1 MTTQINNENKKLN
14 FSNERE
20 QSQACLNS
28 AEHEKNQGRKVLNVP
43 NKREQNQTCLDSA
56 EREGLRPKG
65 NVPNLRFPEF
75 EGEWEE
81 ERLADI
87 ADLYKGTGI
96 SKDQLS
102 DDGEPCI
109 LYGELYTKYKS
120 ETIREVIS
128 KTNIDNTKLVRS
140 KANDVIIPCSGETA
154 EDIATARCVL
164 NGNIL
169 LGGDL
174 NIIRLHGYDG
184 AFMSYQLNG
193 KRKYDIAKVAQGVS
207 VVHLYGEHLKGVKTI
222 NPCLEEQKKI
232 ASLLALLDERISTQS
247 KIIEDL
253 KRLKSAIIDYAINSL
268 YTDFAKFGSLYE
280 MAGEGGTPTTSNASF
295 YDNGKIPFI
304 KIDDLKQKCLTENKD
319 FITELGLQRSSAW
332 LVPTHSI
339 LFSNGATIGEISITT
354 YPVCTKQGILG
365 IVPKQNIDVEFL
377 YYFMSSSYFK
387 KAVSR
392 IVTEGTMKTAYLK
405 DINNIRCPIPIKEKQ
420 QDIAKMPSALNSKID
435 FEQSILKLFGSQKQY
450 LLRQMFM

>member
-1 MTTQINNENKKLN
+1 MTTTKNNEHKKLN
-14 FSNERE
+14 FSSERE

-43 NKREQNQTCLDSA
+43 N
-56 EREGLRPKG
+56 
-65 NVPNLRFPEF
+65 LRFKEF
-75 EGEWEE
+75 QGEWKE

-96 SKDQLS
+96 SKEQLS

-154 EDIATARCVL
+154 EDIAIARCVL

-193 KRKYDIAKVAQGVS
+193 RRKYDIAKVAQGVS
-207 VVHLYGEHLKGVKTI
+207 VVHLYGEHLKGVKTF

-232 ASLLALLDERISTQS
+232 AGLLALLDERIATQN

-253 KRLKSAIIDYAINSL
+253 KKLKSAIIEKVFCSPNKKNPMCRIEGFEQAL
-268 YTDFAKFGSLYE
+268 YTYKMSDFSSRIATK
-280 MAGEGGTPTTSNASF
+280 
-295 YDNGKIPFI
+295 
-304 KIDDLKQKCLTENKD
+304 NKD
-319 FITELGLQRSSAW
+319 SKCSLVLTIAAQYGLVNQESFFNKSVASEN
-332 LVPTHSI
+332 LT
-339 LFSNGATIGEISITT
+339 G
-354 YPVCTKQGILG
+354 Y
-365 IVPKQNIDVEFL
+365 
-377 YYFMSSSYFK
+377 
-387 KAVSR
+387 
-392 IVTEGTMKTAYLK
+392 
-405 DINNIRCPIPIKEKQ
+405 
-420 QDIAKMPSALNSKID
+420 
-435 FEQSILKLFGSQKQY
+435 Y
-450 LLRQMFM
+450 LLHKGEFAYNRSYSAGYDWGTVKRLDNTSVRDKIAISCM